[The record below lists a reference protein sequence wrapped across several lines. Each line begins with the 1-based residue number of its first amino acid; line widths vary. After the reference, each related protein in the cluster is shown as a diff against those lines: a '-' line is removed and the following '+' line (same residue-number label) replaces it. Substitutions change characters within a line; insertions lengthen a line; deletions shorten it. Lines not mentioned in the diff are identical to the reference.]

1 MPSRL
6 AVALVTILATL
17 ALSSALLAQ
26 TDNRNTAQGAAA
38 GAPSAGS
45 SHDLSGVWNALRSPY
60 DFSSFA
66 KGDPPMTPWGEE
78 QFKAAKPSQGPRGVL
93 LSQTNDMVYKCFP
106 PGMPYIYLQ
115 VFPFQIVQTPTE
127 VIELFEY
134 DHFVR
139 HIYTNGRK
147 HAADL
152 TPTYDGDSI
161 GHWEGDTL
169 VVDTAGLNGKIWLDR
184 VGHPES
190 DQMHITERIRRVDRE
205 EPCRSILR
213 LTIPR
218 LIPSPGTRRCD
229 MDYTRRGRSWSTS
242 ARKTKLLRAS
252 RNRIVTCAGP
262 PERGRA
268 SWRLSVCRS

>member
-1 MPSRL
+1 MPSRWE
-6 AVALVTILATL
+6 VALVTVLATL

-26 TDNRNTAQGAAA
+26 TDARGAAQA
-38 GAPSAGS
+38 AAASAPSAGS
-45 SHDLSGVWNALRSPY
+45 SHDLTGVWNALRSPY

-147 HAADL
+147 HPADL

-169 VVDTAGLNGKIWLDR
+169 VVDTIGLNGKIWLDR

-190 DQMHITERIRRVDRE
+190 DQMHITERIHRVDEKTLQIDFTFDDPKAYPKPWNATLRYGLHPTWEIMEHICE
-205 EPCRSILR
+205 ENQAFE
-213 LTIPR
+213 
-218 LIPSPGTRRCD
+218 GFE
-229 MDYTRRGRSWSTS
+229 
-242 ARKTKLLRAS
+242 K
-252 RNRIVTCAGP
+252 
-262 PERGRA
+262 
-268 SWRLSVCRS
+268 